1 MVISILNPKG
11 GVGKTTLATN
21 ISRALQPWA
30 EDVLLLDMDPQQ
42 SAQEWAARNPDDYPG
57 VLGVQQDNLLQIIP
71 KVKNRFDL
79 IIIDGAAI
87 MGPRSLT
94 DAIRVSDAVLI
105 PVQPSGLD
113 IWGTADL
120 IELITTRQSLTNGRP
135 KAAFVVSRQVQ
146 GTRFATDIHTRLE
159 QMDLPV
165 FTSRLTQRIAFA
177 EAASI
182 GQSVLDYQPA
192 GKAAQDIHAITEELQ
207 RFTHAKDRS

>member
-146 GTRFATDIHTRLE
+146 GTRFATDIHTRLK

-207 RFTHAKDRS
+207 RFTHAEDRS